1 MQKCF
6 PSYNYILHSF
16 LILAFPQI
24 SHKLIYFVFAVY
36 LSFTAKKKT
45 VHVILYERVIFRMK
59 HAFKTEEIDNFNSAT
74 LADRIAKISLKN
86 I

>member
-1 MQKCF
+1 MIIQHAKMI
-6 PSYNYILHSF
+6 PKLQLHS
-16 LILAFPQI
+16 PQI
-24 SHKLIYFVFAVY
+24 SHKLIYFIFAVY